1 MPIEVGDTLSRGD
14 IEGPE
19 VPGATDELASDGTFT
34 DWSPPMGAFIIDGV
48 HGVLHLKER
57 DEFAAGLYHFA
68 VAAGNFSQRSNLD
81 PLLYHASLLKEQ
93 PRVIPHRPWLRPQS
107 SPRVYPSDTSGE
119 RQGCRVGTVSHKDVL
134 MIFLQGV
141 DRQWTIEECLDAL
154 SRRKRPG
161 NSRAIGDIIHQCRT
175 SDIV

>member
-1 MPIEVGDTLSRGD
+1 MPIGVGDTLSRGD

-34 DWSPPMGAFIIDGV
+34 DWSPPMGAFVIDGV

-81 PLLYHASLLKEQ
+81 PLLCHASLLKEQ
-93 PRVIPHRPWLRPQS
+93 PWVMTP
-107 SPRVYPSDTSGE
+107 SPLAKAS
-119 RQGCRVGTVSHKDVL
+119 
-134 MIFLQGV
+134 I
-141 DRQWTIEECLDAL
+141 
-154 SRRKRPG
+154 
-161 NSRAIGDIIHQCRT
+161 
-175 SDIV
+175 